1 MDIFIELSAIVVIT
15 TLLAAMMRLLK
26 QPLVVGYILSGI
38 IVGPQALNL
47 LQSSEYIEL
56 FSKIGVAILLFIVGL
71 NLNPETIKDT
81 GKISLATGLGQVVFT
96 AAIGWLIIQALGFDF
111 RSTLYLAV
119 ALTFSST
126 IIILKLL
133 SDKGDLDKLY
143 GKIAIGFLLVQDL
156 VAILILLVVS
166 VLGAG
171 AGGAIGGVLSALLAK
186 GILATVL
193 LYLISKY
200 VLPRLSY
207 YLAASAELL
216 FLFSVAW
223 GLGLASLFYYLGFTI
238 EIGALI
244 AGVTL
249 SVSSYA
255 DEISSRLK
263 PLRDFFIVL
272 FFVLLGSQLAAADV
286 SGLFWPVAVLSGF
299 VLIGNPLIVLII
311 MNLLGYRTRTAF
323 MAGLTVAQISEFS
336 LILMALG
343 LTLGHVSQSA
353 VALVTLVGIITIAG
367 STYLI
372 LYADWLYEHCKG
384 GLKILTWRTHPHRE
398 AQSKSGAADMIIFGY
413 DRVGYDFVQ
422 AAKKIKARFL
432 VVDFNP
438 RSIAKLQAA
447 KIPFCFG
454 DADDIEFLE
463 DIGVRA
469 AKIVV
474 STIPDFKTNRLL
486 VKYYRR
492 ANPTGIISVI
502 SHNIK
507 EAQVL
512 YQAGASYVIMPHY
525 LGAQEA
531 AGLIARHGWD
541 AKHFAAVRRNHL
553 AALERR
559 EQIA

>member
-1 MDIFIELSAIVVIT
+1 MDIFIELSLIVFIT
-15 TLLAAMMRLLK
+15 TVVAALMRALK

-38 IVGPQALNL
+38 IVGPFVLNL
-47 LQSSEYIEL
+47 LQSFGHLEL
-56 FSKIGVAILLFIVGL
+56 LAKIGVAILLFIVGL

-81 GKISLATGLGQVVFT
+81 GKISLLTGLGQVVFT
-96 AAIGWLIIQALGFDF
+96 SVIGFLIVQALGFDF
-111 RSTLYLAV
+111 RTALYIAV

-156 VAILILLVVS
+156 VAVLILLSVS
-166 VLGAG
+166 VLGGEAAG
-171 AGGAIGGVLSALLAK
+171 ATFLALLGK
-186 GILATVL
+186 GAVATAL
-193 LYLISKY
+193 LYIISKY
-200 VLPRLSY
+200 ILPRLSY
-207 YLAASAELL
+207 YLAGSAELL

-249 SVSSYA
+249 SVSSYT

-272 FFVLLGSQLAAADV
+272 FFVLLGSQLALADI
-286 SGLFWPVAVLSGF
+286 SGLAVPVAVLSGF
-299 VLIGNPLIVLII
+299 VLIGNPLIVLIL
-311 MNLLGYRTRTAF
+311 MNLLGYRTRTAWL
-323 MAGLTVAQISEFS
+323 AGLTVAQISEFS

-343 LTLGHVSQSA
+343 LTLGQVSQSA

-372 LYADWLYEHCKG
+372 LYAEAIYNRLKG
-384 GLKILTWRTHPHRE
+384 ALKIFTWRRRAHRE
-398 AQSKSGAADMIIFGY
+398 PPTGTGGADMIIFGY

-422 AAKKIKARFL
+422 AAKTIKASYL
-432 VVDFNP
+432 VVDLNP
-438 RSIAKLQAA
+438 RSIARLQAA

-454 DADDIEFLE
+454 DADDVEFLE
-463 DIGVRA
+463 EISVKD
-469 AKIVV
+469 AKIIV

-492 ANPTGIISVI
+492 ANSTGIISVI

-507 EAQVL
+507 EARAL
-512 YQAGASYVIMPHY
+512 YRAGASYVIMPHY
-525 LGAQEA
+525 LGAQAA
-531 AGLIARHGWD
+531 AGLIARHGFD
-541 AKHFAAVRRNHL
+541 AKHFSIVRKEHL

-559 EQIA
+559 EQTT